1 MARPFK
7 KYNVAKVREV
17 IQNDNTT
24 KKFWDRVGK
33 LVIFKNDDGS
43 ESGMLELV
51 SFDKSISLSV
61 FLDVPKEANTQ
72 QAPRQNQQQEKTVND
87 FDIPEDE
94 EIKIENI
101 PF

>member
-7 KYNVAKVREV
+7 RYNVSKVREV

-33 LVIFKNDDGS
+33 LFIFKNDDGS

-61 FLDVPKEANTQ
+61 FLDVPKNEQQN
-72 QAPRQNQQQEKTVND
+72 QAPQQTAQPQAEVIEEEVN
-87 FDIPEDE
+87 
-94 EIKIENI
+94 IENI